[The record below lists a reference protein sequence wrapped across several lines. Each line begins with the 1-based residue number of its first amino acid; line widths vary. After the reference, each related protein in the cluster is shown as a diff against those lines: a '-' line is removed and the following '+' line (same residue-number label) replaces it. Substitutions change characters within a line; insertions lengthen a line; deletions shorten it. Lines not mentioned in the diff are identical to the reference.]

1 MKTILDGKETGVS
14 TFDAFASAIAAQF
27 QKMTETGLFR
37 TDVPRDDLWA
47 LYLGSFPPGADPIFK
62 TRTEHECSC
71 CRHFVKTLGGVVTIV
86 NGQLVTLWDVT
97 LEAKYQPVVDAL
109 AARVREATIENVFV
123 HPEPTVGTF
132 RSNALL
138 ESGQVVT
145 WRHFC
150 VNLPGSTHMTKKLIG
165 PLEAETRSTFDV
177 MLRGLREI
185 TVDAVDT
192 VLDLIAQNSLYRGEE
207 HQGALQ
213 KFRELQRDFRL
224 TPYDVRDEQL
234 FAWGRLSST
243 APAIARIRNTA
254 IGTLLIDLSN
264 DVDLEE
270 AVKAFERVVA
280 PTNYKRPT
288 ALVSKAMIDKA
299 KEKIEELGLLSALE
313 RRYATIE
320 DITVNN
326 VLFADRSARRAM
338 NVFDEL
344 AVTSPIDP
352 KQLGHVE
359 DVTIAA
365 FLANV
370 LPKAETID
378 IFFENRHA
386 GNLVSLIAPAD
397 PTAKLLFKWPN
408 GFSWSYAGE
417 LTDSIKERVKRAG
430 GNVTGDFRASLSWH
444 CHDDLDLHL
453 VEPDGTHIYYIAK
466 RALSGGFLDVDM
478 NAGFLRM
485 TREPVENIAYQSSRM
500 MMPGT
505 YRLYVNQF
513 AQREPQLPGFEL
525 ELEFLG
531 TRYSFAYPQAMRT
544 GQDVLVATFKV
555 DGTALTILESL
566 PHAQTSR
573 ALWGVQTQAFV
584 RSNIVMLSPN
594 HWDERA
600 VGNRHYF
607 FMLDGCRNAER
618 ARGFFN
624 EFLSEELTPHRKVL
638 EVVGAKMRTDESDR
652 QLSGL
657 GFSSTQRNSVLV
669 RVKGAFTRVVN
680 VTF

>member
-1 MKTILDGKETGVS
+1 MKTELVNNEAGVS
-14 TFDAFASAIAAQF
+14 TFDAFASAIAGQF
-27 QKMTETGLFR
+27 QRMTETGLFR

-47 LYLGSFPPGADPIFK
+47 TYLASFPPGADPLFK
-62 TRTEHECSC
+62 KRTEHDCSC

-86 NGQLVTLWDVT
+86 DGKVVTLWDVVV
-97 LEAKYQPVVDAL
+97 EAKYQPVVDAL
-109 AARVREATIENVFV
+109 ATRVREATIENVFI
-123 HPEPTVGTF
+123 HPEPTVGTAKSF
-132 RSNALL
+132 ALM
-138 ESGQVVT
+138 ESGQAIT
-145 WRHFC
+145 WKHFF
-150 VNLPGSTHMTKKLIG
+150 VNMPMGAYRPKKTIG
-165 PLEAETRSTFDV
+165 PFESEMRSTFDV

-185 TVDAVDT
+185 TRDATDT

-207 HQGALQ
+207 HEGALK
-213 KFRELQRDFRL
+213 KFRELQHDLHNERSD
-224 TPYDVRDEQL
+224 QL
-234 FAWGRLSST
+234 FVWSRLSST
-243 APAIARIRNTA
+243 SPAIARIRNTA

-264 DVDLEE
+264 DVDLED

-288 ALVSKAMIDKA
+288 ALVTKAMIKKA
-299 KEKIEELGLLSALE
+299 KTKIEELGLLSSLE

-326 VLFADRSARRAM
+326 VLFADRSARVAM

-344 AVTSPIDP
+344 ATTSPVDP

-378 IFFENRHA
+378 VFFENRHA
-386 GNLVSLIAPAD
+386 GNLVSLIAPSD
-397 PTAKLLFKWPN
+397 PTARLLFKWPN

-453 VEPDGTHIYYIAK
+453 VEPNGSHIFYMAK

-478 NAGFLRM
+478 NAGGGT
-485 TREPVENIAYQSSRM
+485 TREPVENIAYQSSQMVRT
-500 MMPGT
+500 GV
-505 YRLYVNQF
+505 YKLYVNQF
-513 AQREPQLPGFEL
+513 VQREPQLPGFEL

-531 TRYSFAYPQAMRT
+531 TRYSFAYSQVMRT
-544 GQDVLVATFKV
+544 GQDVPVATFKV
-555 DGTALTILESL
+555 EGTTLTILESL

-573 ALWGVQTQAFV
+573 TLWNVPTQAFV

-594 HWDERA
+594 HWDERTI
-600 VGNRHYF
+600 GNRHYF
-607 FMLDGCRNAER
+607 FMLDGCRNAEK

-669 RVKGAFTRVVN
+669 RVKGAFTRIVN